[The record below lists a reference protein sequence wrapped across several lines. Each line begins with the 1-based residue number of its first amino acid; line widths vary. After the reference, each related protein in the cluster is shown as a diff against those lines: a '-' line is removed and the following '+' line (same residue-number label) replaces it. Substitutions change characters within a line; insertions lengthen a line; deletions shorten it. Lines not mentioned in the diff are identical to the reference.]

1 MGNWFVFVSTL
12 ISGFWTK
19 HVKLCCVTAEIWV
32 ECKPICYDQYVRT
45 VEIWLRFGWISFEH
59 DIWLFGFW
67 IASSNTFIW
76 YSWREESP
84 FLLLF
89 LFILGRSQAE
99 FLYFEFVCLV
109 LLVMV
114 NNGLILYVVLE
125 VPNFM
130 RDLRYW
136 LNRLVLLVGSKGCM
150 HCIALQA
157 ESEACPHSVPTEP
170 RFWIN

>member
-45 VEIWLRFGWISFEH
+45 IEIWLRFGWISFEH

-76 YSWREESP
+76 YSCREESP

-136 LNRLVLLVGSKGCM
+136 LNRLVLLVGIKG
-150 HCIALQA
+150 CIALPYKPKAMLAPIRYQLNLGF
-157 ESEACPHSVPTEP
+157 E
-170 RFWIN
+170 